1 MTKILTDPWAIDAP
15 PFGPSDDDLFTGPT
29 RPIHA
34 ASPLLGCTQ
43 HGRFWWQRGCTGC
56 PDPMTYAHLYERLDE
71 WCAAY
76 RALDEARDQAHLDAL
91 QEGLL

>member
-15 PFGPSDDDLFTGPT
+15 PFGPSDDDLFTGPI

-34 ASPLLGCTQ
+34 ASPLLGCTL
-43 HGRFWWQRGCTGC
+43 HGRFWWERGCTGC
-56 PDPMTYAHLYERLDE
+56 PDTTTYAHLYERLDE
-71 WCAAY
+71 W
-76 RALDEARDQAHLDAL
+76 RAINEAREQAHLDAL